1 MGESVTEI
9 YFPRPLMYAKNP
21 EGLEELRAYLLKFDK
36 CQVEKENNIN
46 LPFFQY
52 AWAGGYIW
60 TRVKDIRVKSD
71 LQEFGTL
78 TNILAKVSN
87 GKRGSLTFSVSE
99 VKKTELLQ

>member
-1 MGESVTEI
+1 MPSRKGKYISV
-9 YFPRPLMYAKNP
+9 
-21 EGLEELRAYLLKFDK
+21 
-36 CQVEKENNIN
+36 
-46 LPFFQY
+46 PFSQY

-60 TRVKDIRVKSD
+60 TRVKDVRVKSY

-78 TNILAKVSN
+78 TNVLAKASN